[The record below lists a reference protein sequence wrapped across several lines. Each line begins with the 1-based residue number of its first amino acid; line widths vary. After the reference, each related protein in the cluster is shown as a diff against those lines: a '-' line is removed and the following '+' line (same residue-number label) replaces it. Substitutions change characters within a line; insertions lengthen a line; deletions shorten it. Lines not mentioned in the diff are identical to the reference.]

1 MYMKR
6 LLAVAGLV
14 ALAACSGPGGTGAP
28 AAGVKFDTS
37 LPMNEFM
44 LHVVDPAAQAY
55 WRGAGIELT
64 EAGEKDLSPV
74 DEAGWEALVT
84 AASTVAEAGNALQ
97 LQGRALAPEAEWNR
111 LAQEMTARALDA
123 RKAADARDKQA
134 VFDTGGRLYET
145 CVACHG
151 KYVIGPPETAKP
163 LPDFPADVPAPK

>member
-1 MYMKR
+1 MKR
-6 LLAVAGLV
+6 LLALAGLV
-14 ALAACSGPGGTGAP
+14 AIAACSGPGGAGAP

-44 LHVVDPAAQAY
+44 LHVVDPAAQVF
-55 WRGAGIELT
+55 WRGAGVELT

-97 LQGRALAPEAEWNR
+97 LQGRAL
-111 LAQEMTARALDA
+111 DA

-145 CVACHG
+145 CVACHA

>member
-1 MYMKR
+1 MKR
-6 LLAVAGLV
+6 LFALWGLLS
-14 ALAACSGPGGTGAP
+14 LAACSGPVGSGGPGGA
-28 AAGVKFDTS
+28 KFDTS

-44 LHVVDPAAQAY
+44 LHVVDPAGQAF
-55 WRGAGIELT
+55 WRGAGVELT
-64 EAGEKDLSPV
+64 DSGEKDLSPT

-97 LQGRALAPEAEWNR
+97 LPGRARAPEAEWNR

-123 RKAADARDKQA
+123 RKAADAHDKQA

-145 CVACHG
+145 CVACHA
-151 KYVIGPPETAKP
+151 KYVIGPAGPAKP